1 MKIKGLLPAALA
13 ALLAVA
19 IPIVVRANGS
29 DTTITITISGPA
41 VAIDIEVEPA
51 EWAIESVQ
59 LNSSYTKDFTLVN
72 RGSVRVDTTIA
83 GTDAEGSGYRWQLG
97 VFPGNNIYE
106 IEYDIEGF
114 GGTGN
119 VTTTPTSF
127 VQDLQKNHDKHFSLT
142 VKTPLSGDSP
152 GGGEA
157 IQAIVTIHAVQG

>member
-1 MKIKGLLPAALA
+1 MKIKGLLPIVLA
-13 ALLAVA
+13 AVLAVA
-19 IPIVVRANGS
+19 IPLVALAN
-29 DTTITITISGPA
+29 DDATITITMSGPA

-59 LNSSYTKDFTLVN
+59 LNSSYAKDFRLVN
-72 RGSVRVDTTIA
+72 HGSVRVDTTIV
-83 GTDAEGSGYRWQLG
+83 GTDAEGSGYRWRLRA
-97 VFPGNNIYE
+97 FSGNNMYE

-119 VTTTPTSF
+119 VTMIPTDF
-127 VQDLQKNHDKHFSLT
+127 VLDLEGGQSKNFSLT
-142 VKTPLSGDSP
+142 VKTPSSGDSP

>member
-1 MKIKGLLPAALA
+1 MKIKGLLPVALA
-13 ALLAVA
+13 AVLAVA
-19 IPIVVRANGS
+19 IPIVVRAAN
-29 DTTITITISGPA
+29 DATITITMSGPV
-41 VAIDIEVEPA
+41 VAINIEAEPA

-59 LNSSYTKDFTLVN
+59 LNSSYAKNFTLVN
-72 RGSVRVDTTIA
+72 RGSVKVDTTIA

-114 GGTGN
+114 GGMGN

-142 VKTPLSGDSP
+142 VKTPSSGDSP